1 MKNNSVKILTF
12 YLLLFYLFIL
22 IILLISGFSYSKY
35 KTEQTKVISGGV
47 AKPIFI
53 IQKDDTKVIDS
64 TYNLNNYEYN
74 FSIKNYENDICSDV
88 SIAYQ
93 IVVDVGDAN
102 SFAYKL
108 LDENGKEV
116 ELSNN
121 KSSTFILDNHIKTK
135 QSYKLVISKQGEE
148 FETGRIKINVEGNQI
163 LNG

>member
-1 MKNNSVKILTF
+1 MKKNSVKILTF

-35 KTEQTKVISGGV
+35 KTEHTKVISGGV

-53 IQKDDTKVIDS
+53 IQKDDTKVIDNNS
-64 TYNLNNYEYN
+64 NLNNYEYS
-74 FSIKNYENDICSDV
+74 FSIQNYENDICSDV

-93 IVVDVGDAN
+93 IVIDVGDAN

-135 QSYKLVISKQGEE
+135 QSYKLVISKIGKEIKS
-148 FETGRIKINVEGNQI
+148 GKIKINVEGNQI